1 MIFIGIVRVLSYSCT
16 ILSAYIDMVTVTSSP
31 SSPAS
36 YSSLPSSSTTTL
48 PTSAS
53 CMTSDW
59 PAQDK
64 GCGGQSWAGKGRP
77 ASVYGSSWKRARGE
91 VQPAVQGAGEERRV
105 RLVARRQGWAGTEPF
120 CV

>member
-1 MIFIGIVRVLSYSCT
+1 
-16 ILSAYIDMVTVTSSP
+16 MVTVTSSP

-77 ASVYGSSWKRARGE
+77 ASMYGSSWKRARGE
-91 VQPAVQGAGEERRV
+91 VQPAVQGAGMRGGSSWWPGSQGGQEQNHSVFNIQCAACSVPCAVCSV
-105 RLVARRQGWAGTEPF
+105 R
-120 CV
+120 CVM